1 MKPDDRRKWLDIL
14 GVLLVIVSALV
25 LYVSTRSCR
34 PADAGAAPVIVAVP
48 DTAAH
53 SAQTRK
59 APKPKKSRAAKAKES
74 QKPRSRDFRHEE
86 VPSEPPVRNHDAE

>member
-14 GVLLVIVSALV
+14 GVLLVIASALV

-34 PADAGAAPVIVAVP
+34 PADPGAAPVIVAVP

-53 SAQTRK
+53 PAQTRK
-59 APKPKKSRAAKAKES
+59 APKPKKSCPAKAKEP
-74 QKPRSRDFRHEE
+74 QKPRPRDFRHEE
-86 VPSEPPVRNHDAE
+86 VPSEPPVRDHDAE